1 MTTRYQHGLVSV
13 MNPNNSLSL
22 LKFATVISLALA
34 CQPVMAAASD
44 LERERR
50 LAEQTVDA
58 ILDGEPV
65 DLDSGTHTFLGIH
78 MEAEQQPEK
87 GAVIILHGRGMH
99 PDWAQVANPLR
110 TALPAAGWTTLSL
123 QMPVL
128 EKDAKYY
135 DYEPLFEQAGPRIDA
150 GIRFLQRAGSKRI
163 ILLAHSC
170 SVHMSMAWIR
180 QQGTGVLDAYIGIGM
195 GATDYGQPIREPL
208 PLDKIDIP
216 LLNIRGSE
224 DYPAVHR
231 LAEDIGTM
239 IDSMHPASAQVIV
252 EGADHY
258 YNDYEDEL
266 ITAVSAW
273 LESLR

>member
-1 MTTRYQHGLVSV
+1 MTS
-13 MNPNNSLSL
+13 NNSLSL
-22 LKFATVISLALA
+22 LKFATVFSLALA
-34 CQPVMAAASD
+34 CQPVTAASAD

-65 DLDSGTHTFLGIH
+65 DLGSGTHTFLGIH

-110 TALPAAGWTTLSL
+110 TALPGAGWTTLSL

-135 DYEPLFEQAGPRIDA
+135 DYEPLFEEAAPRIDA
-150 GIRFLQRAGSKRI
+150 GIRYLRDAGSKRI

-170 SVHMSMAWIR
+170 SVHMSMEWIR
-180 QQGTGVLDAYIGIGM
+180 QHGPGELDAYIGIGM
-195 GATDYGQPIREPL
+195 GATDYGQPMRAPYPFE
-208 PLDKIDIP
+208 KIDIP
-216 LLNIRGSE
+216 FLNVRGSK
-224 DYPAVHR
+224 DYPAVHQ
-231 LAEDIGTM
+231 LAGDIETM
-239 IDSMHPASAQVIV
+239 LDSMHPASAQVTV

-258 YNDYEDEL
+258 FDDYEDAL
-266 ITAVSAW
+266 TAAVSTW
-273 LESLR
+273 LNRLNK